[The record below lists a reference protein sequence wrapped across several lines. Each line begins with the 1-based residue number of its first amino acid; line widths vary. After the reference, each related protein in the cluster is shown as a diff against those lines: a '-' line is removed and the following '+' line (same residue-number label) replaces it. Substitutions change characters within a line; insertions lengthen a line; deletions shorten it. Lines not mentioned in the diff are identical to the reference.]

1 MLSGKKVKH
10 KIKKSILKVRKGLL
24 RENKETSEYPV
35 FTKIE
40 KP

>member
-1 MLSGKKVKH
+1 MLSGKKAKH
-10 KIKKSILKVRKGLL
+10 KKKSILKVRKGLL